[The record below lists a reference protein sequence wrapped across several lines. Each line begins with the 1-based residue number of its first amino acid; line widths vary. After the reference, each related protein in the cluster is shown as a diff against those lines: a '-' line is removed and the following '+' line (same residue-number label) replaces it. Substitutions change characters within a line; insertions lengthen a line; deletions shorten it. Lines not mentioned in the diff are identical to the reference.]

1 MSSNWIKVGL
11 IFKPDTRLSWM
22 KTHAWVPTP
31 IQLNGNIFRIFFS
44 GRNHENLSQTG
55 FFDFDIISKKI
66 VNTSSEPVLKL
77 GSLGLFDDSLAIGCS
92 IVDHEDHLYMYYVG
106 WTQTKKTRYLP
117 QIGLAV
123 SNDNGASFN
132 KYSLAPIIP
141 RQNSDPYGMASP
153 FVLKVGAK
161 WRMWYAS
168 YRKWELRD
176 GASWP
181 KYEIR
186 TALSEDGIN
195 WTLNDA
201 TCLGSESEEAVA
213 RPWVVFDNNLFK
225 MWYAYRKNYETYRIG
240 YAESKDGV
248 TWSRLDNSV
257 GIDVSPNGF
266 DSEMLEYPS
275 VIRFN
280 DSEYMFYNGNEF
292 GLKGIGL
299 AFRPIT

>member
-1 MSSNWIKVGL
+1 
-11 IFKPDTRLSWM
+11 
-22 KTHAWVPTP
+22 
-31 IQLNGNIFRIFFS
+31 
-44 GRNHENLSQTG
+44 
-55 FFDFDIISKKI
+55 
-66 VNTSSEPVLKL
+66 
-77 GSLGLFDDSLAIGCS
+77 LFDDSLAIGCS

>member
-1 MSSNWIKVGL
+1 MSSGWIKVGL

-153 FVLKVGAK
+153 FVLKVGDK